1 MENSTL
7 FQFNFD
13 SEEKDFSEQRI
24 NEYFER
30 NNLNCILHFFVL
42 FSLRNLNVVFNLFN
56 SV

>member
-13 SEEKDFSEQRI
+13 SEENDFSEQRI